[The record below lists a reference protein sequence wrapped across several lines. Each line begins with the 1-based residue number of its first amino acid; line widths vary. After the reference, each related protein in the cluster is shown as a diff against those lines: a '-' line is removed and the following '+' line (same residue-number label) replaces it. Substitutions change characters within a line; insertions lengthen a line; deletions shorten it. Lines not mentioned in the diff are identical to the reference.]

1 MVGYYTLNKA
11 EYHMHLVA
19 TLEPTCGLLGVLFEI
34 CLIFLMI
41 TQQCMW
47 CSQGHVLSL
56 NFLEHVVVSS
66 NPLKSRIL
74 RVQILLHL
82 IEKLFSMVL
91 RSHQYGSNI

>member
-1 MVGYYTLNKA
+1 
-11 EYHMHLVA
+11 MHLVA

-41 TQQCMW
+41 SQQCMW
-47 CSQGHVLSL
+47 CSRGHVLGL

-66 NPLKSRIL
+66 YPLKSRIL
-74 RVQILLHL
+74 RVKFLLYL
-82 IEKLFSMVL
+82 NKKLFSMAL